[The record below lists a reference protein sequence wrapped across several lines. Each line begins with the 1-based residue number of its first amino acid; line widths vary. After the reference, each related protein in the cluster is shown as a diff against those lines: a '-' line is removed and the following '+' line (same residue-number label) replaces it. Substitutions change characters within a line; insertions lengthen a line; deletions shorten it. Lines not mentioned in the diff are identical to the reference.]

1 MLVKEIGSNVN
12 LSILTHGPRRNN
24 KPTSK
29 SETNIH
35 ARMKVK
41 NLSTKTKRK
50 KGPPFRLP

>member
-35 ARMKVK
+35 VRMKVK
-41 NLSTKTKRK
+41 NLSTKRK